1 MIQRIQTLFL
11 LLAAVA
17 LAVCMMQP
25 IGTWQP
31 DALEGNTDLFN
42 LCILAPDGSR
52 SFNTWP
58 LFALLLLACT
68 ISVVNIFLFKNRKL
82 QMKLCST
89 SILLCALWM
98 IGVAVICYL
107 NEPDG
112 FKFYPSFFLALPVI
126 AVILLFMARARIKH
140 DEKLVRAADRIR

>member
-58 LFALLLLACT
+58 L
-68 ISVVNIFLFKNRKL
+68 IFLFKNRKL

-89 SILLCALWM
+89 SILLCVLWM

>member
-1 MIQRIQTLFL
+1 MKDNPVGLPNRTGLLSLKAIPSFRMGRRGMQRKPMNSISFLFL
-11 LLAAVA
+11 LLAIVA
-17 LAVCMMQP
+17 
-25 IGTWQP
+25 T
-31 DALEGNTDLFN
+31 
-42 LCILAPDGSR
+42 
-52 SFNTWP
+52 
-58 LFALLLLACT
+58 
-68 ISVVNIFLFKNRKL
+68 VVNIFLFKNRKL

-89 SILLCALWM
+89 SILLCVLWM